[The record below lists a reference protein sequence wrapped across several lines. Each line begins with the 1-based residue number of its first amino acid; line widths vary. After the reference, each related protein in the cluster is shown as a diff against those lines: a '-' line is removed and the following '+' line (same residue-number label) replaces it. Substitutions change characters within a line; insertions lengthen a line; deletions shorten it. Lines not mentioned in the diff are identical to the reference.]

1 MMQSGTFTFADCNT
15 FEAGLDAVRISLVVT
30 QPGRFAAK
38 ATIVALPQLELLRI
52 SEELAR
58 VAFVS
63 LPPRRAAVSFPI
75 DGAEPARF
83 SGFRMG
89 TGDIMLHAD
98 GEGYH
103 QVLGPSSSWGLIL
116 LSPDVLARFSR
127 AVVGFDLVH
136 PRVGYVVHAPATAAA
151 NLLLLHRRATRLA
164 ARRPGVLAHPAVARA
179 LEQEL
184 LHTLVHCLADGSVE
198 PETPVHS
205 RRAAVMRQCETA
217 LAQPSA
223 GAAVGLLDLCRAVGV
238 PARTLRSCFAAFLG
252 ISPHRY
258 LVLRR
263 LRMVQRELS
272 VPEYPAPSVRTIA
285 ARYGFADLGQ
295 FAAKYREQFG
305 ELPSATLREARKPV
319 CERGTAEI
327 A

>member
-15 FEAGLDAVRISLVVT
+15 FEAGLGAVRISLVVT
-30 QPGRFAAK
+30 QPGRFAAR

-75 DGAEPARF
+75 DCAEPARF

-89 TGDIMLHAD
+89 TGDIMLHGD

-116 LSPDVLARFSR
+116 LSPDALARFSR

-151 NLLLLHRRATRLA
+151 HLLLLHRRATRLA
-164 ARRPGVLAHPAVARA
+164 ATRPGVLAHPAVARA

-205 RRAAVMRQCETA
+205 RRATVMRQCENA
-217 LAQPSA
+217 LARPSA
-223 GAAVGLLDLCRAVGV
+223 VARRFDLCSAVGV

-252 ISPHRY
+252 IGPHRY

-263 LRMVQRELS
+263 LGMVRRELS
-272 VPEYPAPSVRTIA
+272 LPELPAQSVKTVA
-285 ARYGFADLGQ
+285 ARYGFSDLGR
-295 FAAKYREQFG
+295 FAAKYREQFD
-305 ELPSATLREARKPV
+305 ELPSVTLRAARKRG
-319 CERGTAEI
+319 CERAAAEI